1 MRLGRSPSL
10 TVMIRKLSTFIN
22 TNFQLMHW
30 HKFSKNCYFLLLI
43 VQTNDQLSCLAC
55 GDPKQWKYG
64 TSRRH
69 LAEWGVR
76 GSGRQTIVA
85 EWSHW
90 SAKQHGLHIPQGTYT
105 VGLSW
110 SVVLDNG
117 YDKYTLLI
125 PTLLSH
131 SPSQGVLHCAAQ
143 GKPHSREPIYT
154 AWYLRQ

>member
-1 MRLGRSPSL
+1 MRSSRVWAPDYCRR
-10 TVMIRKLSTFIN
+10 MIPLVGK
-22 TNFQLMHW
+22 
-30 HKFSKNCYFLLLI
+30 
-43 VQTNDQLSCLAC
+43 
-55 GDPKQWKYG
+55 
-64 TSRRH
+64 
-69 LAEWGVR
+69 E
-76 GSGRQTIVA
+76 
-85 EWSHW
+85 
-90 SAKQHGLHIPQGTYT
+90 HGLHIPQGTYT

-154 AWYLRQ
+154 AEYIRQ